1 MAQQAEDAVSATAPT
16 SRKKL
21 LMALIALLVVG
32 GAGGGAWYYLQ
43 AKPAHAKP
51 VEKPVEVPKPPVF
64 VTLETFTVNLQSD
77 VTDEYLQVD
86 ITLQVQ
92 DELAMAALKENMP
105 QVRNRLL
112 MLLTSKQASALAT
125 VEGKQQLAGEIRQQL
140 NLPFNSSDKTE
151 EVSAV
156 FFTSFVIQ

>member
-1 MAQQAEDAVSATAPT
+1 MAQQAEDAVSATAPK

-21 LMALIALLVVG
+21 LMALIALLVLG

-43 AKPAHAKP
+43 AKPAHAKV
-51 VEKPVEVPKPPVF
+51 VETPVEVPKPPVF

-140 NLPFNSSDKTE
+140 NLPFNNSDKTE